1 MTMVAEKI
9 QNFVEKVNDFLVSLK
24 PCGAVMVV
32 KNSGEVKIFDH
43 YNGNYYSAAL
53 YISATFFEWMGNGRY
68 VIEESCKTIEELW
81 NLCIEEKNFGNIFSL
96 YIQDKNF
103 NFIRVYYD

>member
-1 MTMVAEKI
+1 MMVAEKI

-24 PCGAVMVV
+24 PFGAIMVV
-32 KNSGEVKIFDH
+32 KHSGEVKIFDQ

-53 YISATFFEWMGNGRY
+53 HILATFFEWVGDKHYEPEVG
-68 VIEESCKTIEELW
+68 CKTIEELW
-81 NLCIEEKNFGNIFSL
+81 ELCMEEKDFGCILGL
-96 YIQDKNF
+96 YIQDRNF